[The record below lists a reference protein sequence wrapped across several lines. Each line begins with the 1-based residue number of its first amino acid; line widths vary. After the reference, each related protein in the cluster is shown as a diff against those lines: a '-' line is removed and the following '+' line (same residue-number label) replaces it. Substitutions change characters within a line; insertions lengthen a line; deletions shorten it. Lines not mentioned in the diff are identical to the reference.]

1 METNRKLFLLIYMI
15 SLMYGSTIH
24 KNLGI
29 LADTTLEEKLLPGEY
44 FLPVDVDENLEAIF
58 FLKRI
63 RQGTVRTIIYFYLH

>member
-1 METNRKLFLLIYMI
+1 MI

-44 FLPVDVDENLEAIF
+44 FLPVDVDENL
-58 FLKRI
+58 
-63 RQGTVRTIIYFYLH
+63 